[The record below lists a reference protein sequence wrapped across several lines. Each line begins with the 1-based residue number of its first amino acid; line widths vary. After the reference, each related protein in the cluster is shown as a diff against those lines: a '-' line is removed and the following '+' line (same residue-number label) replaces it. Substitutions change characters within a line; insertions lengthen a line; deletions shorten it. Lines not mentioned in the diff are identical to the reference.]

1 MVCRLHPRQVQP
13 KYTIPTLT
21 EHTTHIAL
29 SIIPFEQVNSPR
41 GPGPLSTALPPL
53 ILLPLPILSLS
64 VTAKSVICQPSP
76 LSLLFAYGKCHSAP
90 SVYIK

>member
-13 KYTIPTLT
+13 NYTIPTLM

-29 SIIPFEQVNSPR
+29 SIIPFEQVQPP
-41 GPGPLSTALPPL
+41 GPGPLSTALPPPSFSPPSPFSL
-53 ILLPLPILSLS
+53 FLSPPSLS
-64 VTAKSVICQPSP
+64 AKSV
-76 LSLLFAYGKCHSAP
+76 LAYGKCHSAP